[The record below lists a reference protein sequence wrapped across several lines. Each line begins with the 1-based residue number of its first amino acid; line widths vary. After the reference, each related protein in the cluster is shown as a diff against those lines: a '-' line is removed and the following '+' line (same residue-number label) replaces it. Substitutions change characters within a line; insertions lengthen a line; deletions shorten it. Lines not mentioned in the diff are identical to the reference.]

1 MSPTC
6 GTTPPRFATSELVV
20 AAELRAAGCVFAG
33 AEARLLQASA
43 VDSDQLRAMVARRV
57 AGEPLEHILGWAE
70 FGGLRV
76 ALNAGVFVPRQ
87 RSMAL
92 VRAAARWTRPGA
104 LVVDLCCG
112 SGALGLA
119 LASRAGPV
127 QLHAADIDPVSV
139 ACARRNLAPIG
150 GVTYCGDLFDPLPAE
165 LRGRVDVLL
174 ASVPYVPTDAM
185 ALMPREA
192 RDFESRA
199 TRDGGHDGLDLFRR
213 VAAEARSWL
222 APGGRALLEVAAAQT
237 AAARETVRRGG
248 LRAAVITSAAGTVV
262 VGARVARPRVPRPA
276 AGAYSAGEASG
287 RK

>member
-1 MSPTC
+1 M
-6 GTTPPRFATSELVV
+6 TPPRSTTSRPAV

-76 ALNAGVFVPRQ
+76 AVDAGVFVPRQ
-87 RSMAL
+87 RSLAL
-92 VRAAARWTRPGA
+92 VGSAAGWTRPGA

-119 LASRAGPV
+119 LAHRTGPV
-127 QLHAADIDPVSV
+127 HLHASDIDPVSV

-150 GVTYCGDLFDPLPAE
+150 GIAYCGDLFDPLPAE

-174 ASVPYVPTDAM
+174 ASVPYVPTEAL

-192 RDFESRA
+192 RDFEPRA
-199 TRDGGHDGLDLFRR
+199 TRDGGQDGLDLLRR

-222 APGGRALLEVAAAQT
+222 APGGRALLEVAAAQV
-237 AAARETVRRGG
+237 AAAREAVGHGG
-248 LRAAVITSAAGTVV
+248 LRAAVLTSAVSTVV
-262 VGARVARPRVPRPA
+262 VGTNAVRQRTPPPWEA
-276 AGAYSAGEASG
+276 AN
-287 RK
+287 